1 MLRTMELILGM
12 PPMTQYDAAA
22 TPMWKCFDS
31 TAKPF
36 VFSAIAPKIN
46 TKEVNT
52 VRNEW
57 QQRSEKLNFVVEDSN
72 NDYEFNKILWHGL
85 KGNIPF
91 PAPRRAAFV
100 TPTEK
105 D

>member
-1 MLRTMELILGM
+1 MSE
-12 PPMTQYDAAA
+12 Q
-22 TPMWKCFDS
+22 K
-31 TAKPF
+31 
-36 VFSAIAPKIN
+36 
-46 TKEVNT
+46 
-52 VRNEW
+52 
-57 QQRSEKLNFVVEDSN
+57 SEKLNFVVEDSN

-85 KGNIPF
+85 KGNIPY

>member
-1 MLRTMELILGM
+1 MELILGM

-36 VFSAIAPKIN
+36 VFSAIPPKIN

-57 QQRSEKLNFVVEDSN
+57 QQKSEKLNFVVEDSN

-85 KGNIPF
+85 KGNIPY